1 MISTSKLH
9 SGGMRIALHHQGE
22 EATEPVITIKV
33 RHLLIEHGV
42 LMERKLSLQNSE
54 LNLGS

>member
-42 LMERKLSLQNSE
+42 LMERKLSH
-54 LNLGS
+54 

>member
-22 EATEPVITIKV
+22 ATEPVITVKV

-54 LNLGS
+54 LNLES